1 MKVDPPREK
10 LNWTEIGIFVD
21 LVLAMNRIQLTF
33 LLLLV
38 CGVLGSSFAQ
48 GADSVQIQTGWASF
62 YGKPFHLRKTANGE
76 IFHMDSL
83 TAAHKYLPFGT
94 RVKVTRLDTGDTVWV
109 RINDRLP
116 KNSRRII
123 DLSRGAASQLQM
135 LDDGIA
141 QVKLEVASID
151 AMNELYDQFEG
162 QAPGT
167 LRIRYFEKAIIF
179 RKRPISW
186 AWPIW

>member
-1 MKVDPPREK
+1 MNKS
-10 LNWTEIGIFVD
+10 IFP
-21 LVLAMNRIQLTF
+21 
-33 LLLLV
+33 LLLLLIF
-38 CGVLGSSFAQ
+38 GFPRDSRAQ

-62 YGKPFHLRKTANGE
+62 YGKRFHLRKTANGE

-94 RVKVTRLDTGDTVWV
+94 RVKATRLDTGDTVWV

-116 KNSRRII
+116 KSSTRII
-123 DLSRGAASQLQM
+123 DLSRHAASQLQM
-135 LDDGIA
+135 LDDGIT

-162 QAPGT
+162 EAPRN
-167 LRIRYFEKAIIF
+167 LRIRYFEEAIVF
-179 RKRPISW
+179 RKRPVSW

>member
-1 MKVDPPREK
+1 
-10 LNWTEIGIFVD
+10 
-21 LVLAMNRIQLTF
+21 MNKSLF
-33 LLLLV
+33 SLLLLLIF
-38 CGVLGSSFAQ
+38 GFPRDSRSQ

-62 YGKPFHLRKTANGE
+62 YGKRFHLRQTANGE
-76 IFHMDSL
+76 IFHLDSL
-83 TAAHKYLPFGT
+83 TAAHKYLPFDT
-94 RVKVTRLDTGDTVWV
+94 RVKVTRLDTGDTIWV

-116 KNSRRII
+116 KTSRRII
-123 DLSRGAASQLQM
+123 DLSWGAASQLQM

-162 QAPGT
+162 EAPGT
-167 LRIRYFEKAIIF
+167 LRIRYFEEAVLF

>member
-1 MKVDPPREK
+1 
-10 LNWTEIGIFVD
+10 
-21 LVLAMNRIQLTF
+21 MNKSLLP
-33 LLLLV
+33 LLLLLIF
-38 CGVLGSSFAQ
+38 GFPRDSRSQ

-62 YGKPFHLRKTANGE
+62 YGKRFHLRQTANGE
-76 IFHMDSL
+76 IFHLDSL
-83 TAAHKYLPFGT
+83 TAAHKYLPFDT
-94 RVKVTRLDTGDTVWV
+94 RVKVTRLDTGDTIWV

-116 KNSRRII
+116 KTSRRII
-123 DLSRGAASQLQM
+123 DLSRGAASQLHM

-141 QVKLEVASID
+141 KVKLEVASKE

-162 QAPGT
+162 EARGT
-167 LRIRYFEKAIIF
+167 LRIRYFEEAVLF

>member
-1 MKVDPPREK
+1 
-10 LNWTEIGIFVD
+10 
-21 LVLAMNRIQLTF
+21 MNKSLLS
-33 LLLLV
+33 LLLL
-38 CGVLGSSFAQ
+38 LIFRLPWDIKAQ

-62 YGKPFHLRKTANGE
+62 YGKRFHLRQTANGE
-76 IFHMDSL
+76 IFHLDSL
-83 TAAHKYLPFGT
+83 TAAHKYLPFDT

-116 KNSRRII
+116 KASRRII

-162 QAPGT
+162 KAPGT
-167 LRIRYFEKAIIF
+167 LRIRYFEEAVLF